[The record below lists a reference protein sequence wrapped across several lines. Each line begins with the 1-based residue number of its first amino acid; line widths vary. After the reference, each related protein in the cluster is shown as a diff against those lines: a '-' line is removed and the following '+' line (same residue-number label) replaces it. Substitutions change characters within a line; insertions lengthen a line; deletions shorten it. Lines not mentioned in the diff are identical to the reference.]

1 MNRIYFFYTILLIA
15 GAIASCRKVDVD
27 HSSDCSYNSTPEH
40 PKAAYY
46 QAVLDAHVAR
56 GLPGISALIRDES
69 GVWVGAAGKADISEN
84 IDMKPCTVS
93 KACSIT
99 KTFIGTLTLKLV
111 EEGKIK
117 LDEPLTTYLSQ
128 EILDEVKNA
137 RESTVRML
145 LNHQTGIADVID
157 DNNFYLAVLNQPD
170 RKWKPEELIRYVYG
184 DEPEFSPAGSDE
196 TYSNTNY
203 LLLVMV
209 IEQATGQDH
218 AKLLREKVIQ
228 PLNLENTAY
237 YWHDPLPSYTA
248 QGYFDLYNNGSILNV
263 TNYNT
268 GSGNGYGGLYS
279 NVYDLQLFIEALVRE
294 KRVLSA
300 PLLEE
305 MLHFTKE
312 VETYNRAN
320 GLGIFKDF
328 LERAPEEYAYGHR
341 GRDLG
346 YTADMYWFPEKDR
359 TMVYFVNY
367 GTDAASDLKS
377 VFTDFRNAMATA
389 VNGY

>member
-15 GAIASCRKVDVD
+15 GAVASCRKVDVG

-300 PLLEE
+300 PMLEE

>member
-1 MNRIYFFYTILLIA
+1 
-15 GAIASCRKVDVD
+15 
-27 HSSDCSYNSTPEH
+27 
-40 PKAAYY
+40 
-46 QAVLDAHVAR
+46 
-56 GLPGISALIRDES
+56 
-69 GVWVGAAGKADISEN
+69 
-84 IDMKPCTVS
+84 
-93 KACSIT
+93 
-99 KTFIGTLTLKLV
+99 
-111 EEGKIK
+111 
-117 LDEPLTTYLSQ
+117 
-128 EILDEVKNA
+128 
-137 RESTVRML
+137 
-145 LNHQTGIADVID
+145 
-157 DNNFYLAVLNQPD
+157 
-170 RKWKPEELIRYVYG
+170 
-184 DEPEFSPAGSDE
+184 
-196 TYSNTNY
+196 
-203 LLLVMV
+203 MV

-300 PLLEE
+300 PMLEE